1 MLGRVRV
8 SLGAQLVAHGVT
20 RPGPCSPRPG
30 VANHFLIPD
39 GSCGFVLE
47 HCPGQTCHNSPGGHE
62 SSVSGVFVED
72 LRVGEPDGGYLQSSF
87 GCVQKPAGR
96 MQVDFMPISG
106 DCFVI

>member
-1 MLGRVRV
+1 MHSLLHTVLHVRV
-8 SLGAQLVAHGVT
+8 LVVPVQEWPTIFSFRTGHVD
-20 RPGPCSPRPG
+20 S
-30 VANHFLIPD
+30 FLSTVP
-39 GSCGFVLE
+39 VR
-47 HCPGQTCHNSPGGHE
+47 TCHNSPGGHE

-72 LRVGEPDGGYLQSSF
+72 LRVGEPDGVYLQSLF